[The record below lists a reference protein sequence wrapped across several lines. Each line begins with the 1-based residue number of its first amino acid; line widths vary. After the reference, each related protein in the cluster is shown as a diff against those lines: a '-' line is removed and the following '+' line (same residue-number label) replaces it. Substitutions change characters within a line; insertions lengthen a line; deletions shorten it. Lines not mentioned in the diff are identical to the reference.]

1 MTAMECEEF
10 LEGYSDY
17 LDGLVSA
24 ARGQAFER
32 HIGGCERCA
41 RYDRVMQRGLALC
54 RELPDVDGSPDFLP
68 RLRHRIYHLEDGIP
82 MSSVRPGGS
91 AALVAVAAV
100 GLLAFAW
107 LPFATSVPVEVE
119 LPAVAARAP
128 RAGEARPPE
137 NAGGIS
143 LLYGRLHL
151 PGASSA
157 SLFFG
162 RGPFLSSSP
171 LSGGRGID
179 ALDGDFF
186 ASAGAGLSGGPSF
199 LAAMEQRAAFAR

>member
-1 MTAMECEEF
+1 MECEDF

-17 LDGLVSA
+17 LDGLLDA
-24 ARGQAFER
+24 AREVEFER
-32 HIGGCERCA
+32 HIEACEHCA
-41 RYDRVMQRGLALC
+41 RYDRVVQRGLSLC
-54 RELPDVDGSPDFLP
+54 RELPDIDGAPDFLP

-128 RAGEARPPE
+128 RAGEATPME
-137 NAGGIS
+137 HAHAGGMS
-143 LLYGRLHL
+143 LLYQRFHL
-151 PGASSA
+151 PGTASA

-162 RGPFLSSSP
+162 HGPFLSASP
-171 LSGGRGID
+171 LRLTRRLD

-199 LAAMEQRAAFAR
+199 LAAMEQRAVFAR

>member
-1 MTAMECEEF
+1 MECDEF
-10 LEGYSDY
+10 LDGYSEY
-17 LDGLVSA
+17 LDGLLSPSRA
-24 ARGQAFER
+24 EAFEA
-32 HIGGCERCA
+32 HVEGCECCA
-41 RYDRVMQRGLALC
+41 RYHRVMQRGLALC
-54 RELPDVDGSPDFLP
+54 RDLPNVHGSPDFLP

-128 RAGEARPPE
+128 EPSVSRAIERHGLD
-137 NAGGIS
+137 
-143 LLYGRLHL
+143 LLSGALHAT
-151 PGASSA
+151 GASSA

-162 RGPFLSSSP
+162 RGPFLSPAS
-171 LSGGRGID
+171 LGWTTGMGK
-179 ALDGDFF
+179 LNGDFF
-186 ASAGAGLSGGPSF
+186 ASAGADLSGGPSF